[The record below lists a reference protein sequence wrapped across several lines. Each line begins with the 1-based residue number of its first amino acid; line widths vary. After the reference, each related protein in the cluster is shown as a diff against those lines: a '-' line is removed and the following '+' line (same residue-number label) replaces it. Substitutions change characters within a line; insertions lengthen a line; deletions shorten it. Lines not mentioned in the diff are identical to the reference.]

1 MKWLRNA
8 VLLLFVFLFIWLFIT
23 LFGNESLCLAALCAT
38 AILMFTNIPLQLP
51 RLTCYLLFPFLMW
64 LTVIV
69 PYLLQ
74 WHYSIL
80 LNCAIVCGVTLLVL
94 FLLGPSLSY
103 QSYVPFLFLLAL
115 NLNTKITKPVLLS
128 FAAIL
133 SGFILAI
140 TYSITHNKRKKPPKT
155 LAILRS
161 TFQSHRLFILK
172 LTIGILISYVIGY
185 EIHYVKTSWIIL
197 TVISLT
203 QVDFNDTKQKLID
216 RIKATIIGI
225 LIYSFFIL
233 LVADQ
238 FPQLIPII
246 LIVVTYIYT
255 FVKNYFVKMI
265 FITFNAL
272 NAAVAS
278 THVSDLS
285 MMISRLDFI
294 IIGSC
299 ITLLIG
305 VVARFIHGTRDSM
318 TQKEVESIRESDNV
332 ENIESDENEL

>member
-1 MKWLRNA
+1 MKWLKNA
-8 VLLLFVFLFIWLFIT
+8 ILLVFVFLFIWLFIT
-23 LFGNESLCLAALCAT
+23 LFGEDSLCLAALCAT
-38 AILMFTNIPLQLP
+38 AVLMFTNIPLQLP
-51 RLTCYLLFPFLMW
+51 RLTCFLLFPFLML

-74 WHYSIL
+74 WHQSII
-80 LNCAIVCGVTLLVL
+80 LNCAIVTGTTLIVL
-94 FLLGPSLSY
+94 FLLGPSLPY

-115 NLNTKITKPVLLS
+115 NLNTTIDQPISLS
-128 FAAIL
+128 IAAIL
-133 SGFILAI
+133 CGLILAI
-140 TYSITHNKRKKPPKT
+140 TYSITHNKREHHPRV
-155 LAILRS
+155 LQILRL
-161 TFQSHRLFILK
+161 TFQEHRLFIFKMTL
-172 LTIGILISYVIGY
+172 GILIAYIIGY
-185 EIHYVKTSWIIL
+185 EIHFVKTSWIIL

-203 QVDFNDTKQKLID
+203 QVDFNDTKQKLVD

-238 FPQLIPII
+238 FPHLIPVI

-255 FVKNYFVKMI
+255 FIKNYFVKMI

-278 THVSDLS
+278 THISNLS
-285 MMISRLDFI
+285 MMISRFDFI

-305 VVARFIHGTRDSM
+305 MIARFLHGAKDSM
-318 TQKEVESIRESDNV
+318 TEKEVESIRESDNV